1 MKTIIINKRDLKN
14 KNYSNSKVIIEDRD
28 EPNINMDN
36 ELADFLFSCF
46 KVMRETKESLDTS
59 KTIGFI
65 LSMPKTIVKESI
77 CLNIIVLKEDLETMK
92 ENIVKFIIKA
102 LKQINR
108 SFYTI
113 EEIALN
119 IVEQAEDSLDCII
132 ETDCNKIIKVGA

>member
-1 MKTIIINKRDLKN
+1 
-14 KNYSNSKVIIEDRD
+14 
-28 EPNINMDN
+28 MDN

>member
-46 KVMRETKESLDTS
+46 KVMKETKESLDTS

-65 LSMPKTIVKESI
+65 LSMPKTIV
-77 CLNIIVLKEDLETMK
+77 
-92 ENIVKFIIKA
+92 KA